1 MRNGRIPAGCAAARR
16 SSATARGADARGSD
30 ARGSD
35 DCRFSAR
42 VLRCGRGG
50 LFALVLAALPLDA
63 AAVGETVDQ
72 GDEAWLLCTENADQI
87 EKSRGLPPFLLT
99 AIAKV
104 ESGRW
109 HDLSGETRPWP
120 WTVTSERGGRYLPSK
135 EAAIREVR
143 RLQNEGVVSIDVG
156 CMQVNLLHHPDAF
169 DDLEAAFDPV
179 QNISYAARFLSDLQR
194 RLQSW
199 TRAIGRYH
207 SASPEFSG
215 SYRFKVLRVWR
226 AERQRVWQVRRTQTS
241 GWPNG

>member
-1 MRNGRIPAGCAAARR
+1 MRDGRIPAGLGAARPSTAAAR
-16 SSATARGADARGSD
+16 TAETCHFPTRLLKRGLLGFFTLA
-30 ARGSD
+30 
-35 DCRFSAR
+35 
-42 VLRCGRGG
+42 
-50 LFALVLAALPLDA
+50 LAALPLDTA
-63 AAVGETVDQ
+63 AARDSVDQ
-72 GDEAWLLCTENADQI
+72 GDEAWLLCAENADEI

-109 HDLSGETRPWP
+109 HDLSGEALPWP
-120 WTVTSERGGRYLPSK
+120 WTVTSEQGGRYLPSK

-179 QNISYAARFLSDLQR
+179 QNISYAASFLSDLQR
-194 RLQSW
+194 RLRSW

-207 SASPEFSG
+207 SATPEFSG
-215 SYRFKVLRVWR
+215 SYRFKVLRAWR

-241 GWPNG
+241 GAPKG

>member
-1 MRNGRIPAGCAAARR
+1 MRNGRIPADRGDAARVA
-16 SSATARGADARGSD
+16 ATARTAPRTVGAHPRATRFLRRGP
-30 ARGSD
+30 AI
-35 DCRFSAR
+35 
-42 VLRCGRGG
+42 L
-50 LFALVLAALPLDA
+50 LALALAALPLDA
-63 AAVGETVDQ
+63 AADEAVDQ
-72 GDEAWLLCTENADQI
+72 GDEAWLLCAENAD
-87 EKSRGLPPFLLT
+87 ESERARGLPPFLLT

-109 HDLSGETRPWP
+109 HDRSGETLPWP

-156 CMQVNLLHHPDAF
+156 CMQVNLLYHPDAF

-179 QNISYAARFLSDLQR
+179 QNISYAATFLSDLQR

-207 SASPEFSG
+207 SASSEFSG
-215 SYRFKVLRVWR
+215 SYRFKVLRTWR

>member
-1 MRNGRIPAGCAAARR
+1 MRHGRIPADGGDAPR
-16 SSATARGADARGSD
+16 SSSTARTAQASRLPV
-30 ARGSD
+30 RL
-35 DCRFSAR
+35 
-42 VLRCGRGG
+42 LRQGFLG
-50 LFALVLAALPLDA
+50 LFALALTALPFDA
-63 AAVGETVDQ
+63 AAAVDQ
-72 GDEAWLLCTENADQI
+72 GDEAWLLCAENADEI
-87 EKSRGLPPFLLT
+87 EKTRGLPPFLLT

-109 HDLSGETRPWP
+109 HDRSGDALPWP
-120 WTVTSERGGRYLPSK
+120 WTVTSEQGGRYLPSK

-143 RLQNEGVVSIDVG
+143 RLQSEGVVSIDVG

-179 QNISYAARFLSDLQR
+179 QNINYAAGFLSDLQR
-194 RLQSW
+194 RLRSW

-215 SYRFKVLRVWR
+215 SYRFKVLRAWR

-241 GWPNG
+241 TSPKG